1 MKSNSS
7 FALVFVGVASLAL
20 IATNVIRAAG
30 DELDAATKAR
40 IATYDKGA
48 ATIDVSAYP
57 AGIKKN
63 YELFREKCA
72 QCHTL
77 ARPINCDFA
86 MPDEWSRYVK
96 RMMNKP
102 GSMIT
107 PGNAKKIYEFL
118 VYDTNVRKKA
128 MFDEKL
134 AKATPEE
141 KADAEKRLNEVLLAY
156 AQK

>member
-1 MKSNSS
+1 
-7 FALVFVGVASLAL
+7 
-20 IATNVIRAAG
+20 
-30 DELDAATKAR
+30 
-40 IATYDKGA
+40 
-48 ATIDVSAYP
+48 
-57 AGIKKN
+57 
-63 YELFREKCA
+63 
-72 QCHTL
+72 
-77 ARPINCDFA
+77 
-86 MPDEWSRYVK
+86 
-96 RMMNKP
+96 
-102 GSMIT
+102 MIT